1 MKLISCYDGGV
12 FLQVAVM
19 YGGVGGERE
28 ISLVSG
34 RRMAAAL
41 RERGHTVWEMSI
53 DTALP
58 CADALDCAR
67 RADALLLGFHGGAGE
82 DGTLQAFLAHE
93 GILHFAGS
101 EAGPSHLAMDKRE
114 AKRCVAACGVPVAA
128 SFIWEGEKSTLPPFL
143 PLVIKPICGG
153 SSIGLR
159 VVRSLSEWQAASV
172 SAGEMCEGY
181 LPGREYSVAILEGR
195 ALPPVL
201 IEPVAGEYDFA
212 HKYTVG
218 ATREICPAPLT
229 SQQRVRLQNTALLAY
244 TALGLRDF
252 ARIDLR
258 EDATGVPVFLE
269 ANTLP
274 GMTETSLFPLAAA
287 TAGCAFPMLCERL
300 ALIAAARK
308 RKEHVLPIDNPLYR
322 GYNEGDGK
330 S

>member
-28 ISLVSG
+28 ISLISG

-41 RERGHTVWEMSI
+41 RERGHTVWEMPIAS
-53 DTALP
+53 ALP
-58 CADALDCAR
+58 DADALERAR
-67 RADALLLGFHGGAGE
+67 RADAVLLGFHGGAGE
-82 DGTLQAFLAHE
+82 DGTLQALLARE

-101 EAGPSHLAMDKRE
+101 EAEASRLAMDKQA
-114 AKRCVAACGVPVAA
+114 AKRCVAARGVPVAA
-128 SFIWEGEKSTLPPFL
+128 TFSWQGEKPVHPPFL
-143 PLVIKPICGG
+143 PLVIKPVCGG

-159 VVRSLSEWQAASV
+159 MVRAYEEWQTV
-172 SAGEMCEGY
+172 CVLEGEMCEQY

-195 ALPPVL
+195 ALPSIL

-244 TALGLRDF
+244 VALGLRDF

-258 EDATGVPVFLE
+258 EDATGMPVFLE

-287 TAGCAFPMLCERL
+287 TAGCAFPALCERL
-300 ALIAAARK
+300 ALIAAARREK
-308 RKEHVLPIDNPLYR
+308 GAMPIDNPPHR
-322 GYNEGDGK
+322 GYNEEDGK
-330 S
+330 SR